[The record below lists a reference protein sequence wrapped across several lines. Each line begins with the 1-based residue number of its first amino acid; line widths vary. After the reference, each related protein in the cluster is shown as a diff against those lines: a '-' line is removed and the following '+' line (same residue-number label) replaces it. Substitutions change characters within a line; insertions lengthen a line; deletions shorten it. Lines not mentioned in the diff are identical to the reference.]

1 MPQAQADPDEMERF
15 ARTLKQFASDLG
27 NRSSALKQQFGQL
40 GSTWRDQEYT
50 RYAQEFQQTT
60 AMLERIM
67 RKTEAEAA
75 FLQKKANVLR
85 QFLNQR

>member
-1 MPQAQADPDEMERF
+1 MPQTQADPDEMERF
-15 ARTLKQFASDLG
+15 ARTLKQFASDLA
-27 NRSSALKQQFGQL
+27 NRTSVLKQQFAQL

-60 AMLERIM
+60 TMLERIM
-67 RKTEAEAA
+67 RKAEAEAT